1 MSKEKFS
8 VTIMWGDGSSGVIK
22 YDFDSEEELDAFMHG
37 VDQSTGW
44 LSYEEVDTNQN
55 YEIVDGELRYEED
68 K

>member
-8 VTIMWGDGSSGVIK
+8 VTLMWGGATEVIK